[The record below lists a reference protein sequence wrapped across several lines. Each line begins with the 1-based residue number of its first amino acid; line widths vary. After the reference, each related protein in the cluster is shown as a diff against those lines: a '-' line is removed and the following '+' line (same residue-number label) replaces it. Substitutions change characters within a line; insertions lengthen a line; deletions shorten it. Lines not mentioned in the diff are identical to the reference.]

1 MYLIAL
7 RWQSNPWYHNDTTD
21 NYKYDPTEAYNINN
35 SIKTTK
41 PPKPAPI
48 PPSWHSKGDNRTP
61 RFYYFDMP
69 PSKSQTKSL
78 PASVVRGYPPGGLK
92 RNYHDSDP
100 NMSDGTESLRSMMEC
115 NTYRQQ
121 RFWIVMGILGL
132 VALSIVAIALSFYFI
147 DVNSNKGGRDFN
159 GGNINV
165 KCDVTNVTTNADD
178 TAAVYFFI
186 NRLKFRKEMPRQT
199 IPYPPIVFSG
209 SLKLNKSWTPALN
222 DSASSEYQVFSKA
235 IVYEIDTAFL
245 TSPMKHIF
253 NNSKVTGYSPGSV
266 KVFFKIT
273 FYTVVKEDGQVDML
287 SVNVTDVQQTIEREV
302 TRQQTTRTNG
312 FLGAV
317 MAESITIK
325 LVNAPVVFI
334 GDLSLNEAWNDG
346 LNDPSSPI
354 FQNLSSRLKEELLAS
369 LMNSIQNEF
378 LDVKIMGFRI
388 LRDIF
393 TCIVNNVETDYNV
406 TCLPETVETVA
417 GIYGP
422 TLQSTFE
429 MPYSLKQCDFRPV
442 VETTVQSTLSSTPD
456 STTVSYQGFRN
467 HFNDPVHFT
476 NSDNNNNNFQDITN
490 DNNLLDNTS
499 DNIFTSKL
507 YCYHYSENDHY
518 CDVNAGNDV
527 IKSTILDS
535 YIYFVRNGFNHYHQ
549 FDP

>member
-1 MYLIAL
+1 MKLIRNHDHSRAVKIPPSK

-61 RFYYFDMP
+61 RFYHFNMP
-69 PSKSQTKSL
+69 PSKSQTKSI

-147 DVNSNKGGRDFN
+147 DQSRFN
-159 GGNINV
+159 NYMV
-165 KCDVTNVTTNADD
+165 KHNNGVLHQNASVEPITSTTESTSQATSQQQDTTTRVSTERNTLTTQQTSTQTKAAGTS
-178 TAAVYFFI
+178 TAATSTSRVTSPT
-186 NRLKFRKEMPRQT
+186 LPPTQT
-199 IPYPPIVFSG
+199 IPPPSASLSTAPIVFSG

-222 DSASSEYQVFSKA
+222 DSASPEYQVFSKA

-273 FYTVVKEDGQVDML
+273 FYTVVKEDGQVDTL

-325 LVNAPVVFI
+325 LVNGKRRVNRDVF
-334 GDLSLNEAWNDG
+334 
-346 LNDPSSPI
+346 
-354 FQNLSSRLKEELLAS
+354 NLK
-369 LMNSIQNEF
+369 NF
-378 LDVKIMGFRI
+378 LQCREI
-388 LRDIF
+388 
-393 TCIVNNVETDYNV
+393 
-406 TCLPETVETVA
+406 TV
-417 GIYGP
+417 II
-422 TLQSTFE
+422 
-429 MPYSLKQCDFRPV
+429 
-442 VETTVQSTLSSTPD
+442 
-456 STTVSYQGFRN
+456 N
-467 HFNDPVHFT
+467 
-476 NSDNNNNNFQDITN
+476 
-490 DNNLLDNTS
+490 
-499 DNIFTSKL
+499 
-507 YCYHYSENDHY
+507 
-518 CDVNAGNDV
+518 
-527 IKSTILDS
+527 
-535 YIYFVRNGFNHYHQ
+535 
-549 FDP
+549 

>member
-1 MYLIAL
+1 
-7 RWQSNPWYHNDTTD
+7 
-21 NYKYDPTEAYNINN
+21 
-35 SIKTTK
+35 
-41 PPKPAPI
+41 
-48 PPSWHSKGDNRTP
+48 
-61 RFYYFDMP
+61 MP

-147 DVNSNKGGRDFN
+147 DKSRFN
-159 GGNINV
+159 NHMV
-165 KCDVTNVTTNADD
+165 KHNNGVMHHNASVEPITSTTESTSQATSQQQD
-178 TAAVYFFI
+178 TTKRVQTDR
-186 NRLKFRKEMPRQT
+186 NTLSTRQT
-199 IPYPPIVFSG
+199 STQTKAAGTSTEATSTSSVTSPTLPPTQTTPPPSTSLSTAPIVFSG

-378 LDVKIMGFRI
+378 LDVKIMGFRKGSI
-388 LRDIF
+388 NVIF
-393 TCIVNNVETDYNV
+393 KIIMTVNTTQDTPLIEVSSVIQAIQSEANRQ
-406 TCLPETVETVA
+406 
-417 GIYGP
+417 
-422 TLQSTFE
+422 LQE
-429 MPYSLKQCDFRPV
+429 AV
-442 VETTVQSTLSSTPD
+442 
-456 STTVSYQGFRN
+456 
-467 HFNDPVHFT
+467 
-476 NSDNNNNNFQDITN
+476 
-490 DNNLLDNTS
+490 
-499 DNIFTSKL
+499 
-507 YCYHYSENDHY
+507 
-518 CDVNAGNDV
+518 
-527 IKSTILDS
+527 
-535 YIYFVRNGFNHYHQ
+535 
-549 FDP
+549 